1 MCKIY
6 GMVKTQIQ
14 MPDDLYARI
23 KDLADKKEWSLAE
36 ALRRGAELL
45 LQLYPA
51 PGSTSWTP
59 PPPRRLGWRG
69 LTDAEVHAAA
79 IADMEPHIASSGRK
93 R

>member
-1 MCKIY
+1 
-6 GMVKTQIQ
+6 MVKTQIQ

-23 KDLADKKEWSLAE
+23 KELADKKEWSLAE

-45 LQLYPA
+45 LQRYPA
-51 PGSTSWTP
+51 PQSTSWTP
-59 PPPRRLGWRG
+59 PTPRRLGWMD

-79 IADMEPHIASSGRK
+79 IADMEPRVDLSVRK